1 MAGALV
7 PDVDKVVLFVSDPLM
22 ERVRGMLFSWEV
34 IQIPV
39 GAILLC
45 GLGGLAVAA
54 PHRRPA
60 ISLLVLG
67 AMSHLALDQLAIF
80 TTNYSYPLLWP
91 LTAYHFPA
99 GDLY

>member
-45 GLGGLAVAA
+45 GLG
-54 PHRRPA
+54 
-60 ISLLVLG
+60 
-67 AMSHLALDQLAIF
+67 
-80 TTNYSYPLLWP
+80 
-91 LTAYHFPA
+91 
-99 GDLY
+99 